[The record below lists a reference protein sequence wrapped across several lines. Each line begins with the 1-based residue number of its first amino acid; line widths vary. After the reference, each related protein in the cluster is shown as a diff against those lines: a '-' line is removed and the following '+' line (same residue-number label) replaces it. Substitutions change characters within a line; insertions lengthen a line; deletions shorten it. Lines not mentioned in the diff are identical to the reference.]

1 MRRLM
6 LMLPVA
12 AAASVGAA
20 AAPEEQAMLDAFDA
34 ALTAVAVAGSGLA
47 LFGLVWAGFLLMADG
62 ASERG
67 GRARGAVFM
76 TVAGLAL
83 ALSAKGLA
91 ALLASGA
98 IPIPIPRPKG
108 PRHANSVPR
117 LDPQERSRV

>member
-1 MRRLM
+1 MRRL
-6 LMLPVA
+6 LSLIPLTVVA
-12 AAASVGAA
+12 FVTVA
-20 AAPEEQAMLDAFDA
+20 AAPEEQAMLDAFDT
-34 ALTAVAVAGSGLA
+34 ALTAVAVAASGLA

-76 TVAGLAL
+76 SVAGLAL

-98 IPIPIPRPKG
+98 IPIPIP
-108 PRHANSVPR
+108 
-117 LDPQERSRV
+117 